1 LFRYG
6 WLLGDEARPILELL
20 ARQLA
25 PWVGQAQVDLIGYA
39 ADDEQD
45 PNFNLGLIR
54 ATLVADVLTGAG
66 LPAEMINIR
75 PAAGRPA
82 PFGND
87 SFEQRAANRTV
98 VIIVH
103 R

>member
-1 LFRYG
+1 MAGYSVMKL
-6 WLLGDEARPILELL
+6 DMLEDL

-66 LPAEMINIR
+66 LPAEMLSIL
-75 PAAGRPA
+75 PSAGRPA
-82 PFGND
+82 PFPNNT
-87 SFEQRAANRTV
+87 FEQRAANRTV
-98 VIIVH
+98 IIIVH